1 MVTGPKQPEG
11 QPGAAERGGVSRR
24 KLLMFTG
31 AASLTAAL
39 AAACSGNNYPE
50 NESAS
55 PSADIQRETAD
66 ARPTPTPTTPEAA
79 ELKPL
84 PRPEQIISRE
94 KIDKLFTLPNW
105 DNTLAKVKENGGGEE
120 DAADVIATHMVEI
133 VNGLLNPL
141 TLVDDDKI
149 TKLGLGKHT
158 QSDELVG
165 FCESLQQYV
174 TNRFTE
180 LAIVDATQGS
190 IPESLKAL
198 ERGGVDDTFVALLT
212 ECGESGSLNGDK
224 LFSRK
229 ATRQMDINGT
239 REVLYYTDF
248 LTTPHK
254 KRIETTVDMQDNL
267 EPKPSSAVCQKID
280 GELRNGNNSKKLT
293 FDFVPP
299 AEDGSMQLMDIV
311 IKRI

>member
-11 QPGAAERGGVSRR
+11 LLDKVVDRR
-24 KLLMFTG
+24 RILEIAGFTG
-31 AASLTAAL
+31 AVAAL
-39 AAACSGNNYPE
+39 AACSGNNYPE
-50 NESAS
+50 NEPAS
-55 PSADIQRETAD
+55 PSTANIPMETAD

-94 KIDKLFTLPNW
+94 KMDKLFTLPNW

-198 ERGGVDDTFVALLT
+198 KRGGVDDTFVALLT

-248 LTTPHK
+248 PTTPHK

-299 AEDGSMQLMDIV
+299 AEDGSMQLMDMV

>member
-1 MVTGPKQPEG
+1 MVKSPDLLGGLLDKKVD
-11 QPGAAERGGVSRR
+11 RGKMLKIAG
-24 KLLMFTG
+24 FTG
-31 AASLTAAL
+31 ALAAL
-39 AAACSGNNYPE
+39 AACSDDNYPKKE
-50 NESAS
+50 PAS
-55 PSADIQRETAD
+55 PSTANIPRETAD
-66 ARPTPTPTTPEAA
+66 ARPTQTPTPE
-79 ELKPL
+79 KPL

-94 KIDKLFTLPNW
+94 KMDKLFTLPNW
-105 DNTLAKVKENGGGEE
+105 DNTLAKVKENGSGEE

-248 LTTPHK
+248 PTTPHK

>member
-1 MVTGPKQPEG
+1 MKSPNLL
-11 QPGAAERGGVSRR
+11 RGLLGKEVSRGE
-24 KLLMFTG
+24 LLKVAGFAG
-31 AASLTAAL
+31 ALVTLT
-39 AAACSGNNYPE
+39 ACSGDKYPE
-50 NESAS
+50 NEPAS

-84 PRPEQIISRE
+84 PRPEQIVSRE
-94 KIDKLFTLPNW
+94 KMDKLFTLPNW
-105 DNTLAKVKENGGGEE
+105 DKKLAEVKKNGGGEK

-141 TLVDDDKI
+141 TLVDENEI
-149 TKLGLGKHT
+149 TELGLGQHT
-158 QSDELVG
+158 QSDELEG
-165 FCESLQQYV
+165 FCRSLQRYV
-174 TNRFTE
+174 TDRFTE

-212 ECGESGSLNGDK
+212 ECGESGSLTNGAT

-229 ATRQMDINGT
+229 AKRQMDINGT
-239 REVLYYTDF
+239 RAVLYYTDF
-248 LTTPHK
+248 PTT
-254 KRIETTVDMQDNL
+254 KRIKTTVDMQDNL
-267 EPKPSSAVCQKID
+267 EPKPGSTVCQKID
-280 GELRNGNNSKKLT
+280 GELRNGNNSKELT

-299 AEDGSMQLMDIV
+299 AEDGSIQLMDMV

>member
-1 MVTGPKQPEG
+1 MVKSPDLLGGLLDKKVD
-11 QPGAAERGGVSRR
+11 RGKMLKIAG
-24 KLLMFTG
+24 FTG
-31 AASLTAAL
+31 ALAAL
-39 AAACSGNNYPE
+39 AACSGDNRPKKE
-50 NESAS
+50 PAS
-55 PSADIQRETAD
+55 PSTANIPRETAD
-66 ARPTPTPTTPEAA
+66 ARPTQTPTPEIAGQ
-79 ELKPL
+79 KPL

-94 KIDKLFTLPNW
+94 KMDKLFTLPNW
-105 DNTLAKVKENGGGEE
+105 DNTLAKVKENGSGEE

-248 LTTPHK
+248 PTTPHK

>member
-1 MVTGPKQPEG
+1 MVKSPDLLDE
-11 QPGAAERGGVSRR
+11 EISRR
-24 KLLMFTG
+24 GLLGGLTIFAGGLALSACAGESSARKSSPAET
-31 AASLTAAL
+31 ASTSTA
-39 AAACSGNNYPE
+39 NTP
-50 NESAS
+50 
-55 PSADIQRETAD
+55 RETAD
-66 ARPTPTPTTPEAA
+66 ARPTPTPTTPEAV
-79 ELKPL
+79 ELEHL
-84 PRPEQIISRE
+84 PRPEQIVSRE
-94 KIDKLFTLPNW
+94 KMDELFTLPNW
-105 DNTLAKVKENGGGEE
+105 NKTLAEVKKNGGGEE

-198 ERGGVDDTFVALLT
+198 KRGGVDDTFVALLT

-248 LTTPHK
+248 PTTPHK